1 MRVKFQKD
9 STENQKFDEQVKAET
24 KNVDKGNHHTV
35 TALVHRED
43 ENDTKDNQKPSES
56 SENGCQEIQY
66 QKLDTE
72 VTDTD
77 TLDNGKKDFG
87 KIMNVSVQDMNP
99 LSKLNT
105 VEETEIFSDAFVN
118 DPFTSSD
125 KERRPENDNQTKT
138 PMLEW
143 STEHQTN
150 ECAVSE
156 TIFSET
162 KTPESVLPVQQDVF
176 ESTQTN
182 KTNEANIV
190 TLDSA
195 DNEMSNDQI
204 NVMKDKEIEGRE
216 ISGEHENKNNDIETE
231 TIKPESS
238 ALNPNEDKLPVD
250 DIPFVNA
257 TYELNEK
264 EMETIKPESNV
275 TNEKEQ
281 QQNSEDIQFLP
292 SSKPRTDTSSYR
304 TDNTDLKESEDLKMN
319 SSKLNKFS
327 NRQRS
332 TSELEKFNEKM
343 LEEYIIKDKG
353 LICVILDDDET
364 IEIKR
369 RKDPVRSK
377 SDSSRI
383 QSASRKKERI
393 MQKRQRRSKSSFEIL
408 SDNGNNEMR
417 TTQDD
422 SGFEPSPRHGMS
434 AF

>member
-1 MRVKFQKD
+1 MD
-9 STENQKFDEQVKAET
+9 IET
-24 KNVDKGNHHTV
+24 KNADSGNHHTV

-43 ENDTKDNQKPSES
+43 ENDTKYNQKPSES

-66 QKLDTE
+66 QKLDPE

-77 TLDNGKKDFG
+77 IFDNGKKDFG
-87 KIMNVSVQDMNP
+87 KIINVNAEDMSPLPKLSTVQ
-99 LSKLNT
+99 
-105 VEETEIFSDAFVN
+105 ETEIFSDAFVN

-125 KERRPENDNQTKT
+125 KEHRPENDSQRKT

-143 STEHQTN
+143 SIEYQTN
-150 ECAVSE
+150 ECAASK

-162 KTPESVLPVQQDVF
+162 KTPDSALQIQRDVL

-182 KTNEANIV
+182 KSSEANIV

-195 DNEMSNDQI
+195 ENEMSNDRV
-204 NVMKDKEIEGRE
+204 NVMKDKEIESRE
-216 ISGEHENKNNDIETE
+216 ISGEHANKNNDIETE
-231 TIKPESS
+231 TIKPESN
-238 ALNPNEDKLPVD
+238 ALNPNEDKLSVD
-250 DIPFVNA
+250 DIPVANA
-257 TYELNEK
+257 TYELNAN
-264 EMETIKPESNV
+264 ETEPIHPESNV
-275 TNEKEQ
+275 TDEKEQ
-281 QQNSEDIQFLP
+281 QQNSEGIQFLP
-292 SSKPRTDTSSYR
+292 SSKPRTDISSYK
-304 TDNTDLKESEDLKMN
+304 TDNTDLKESEDLRIK
-319 SSKLNKFS
+319 SSNTDEFS

-332 TSELEKFNEKM
+332 ISELKKLNEEM

-408 SDNGNNEMR
+408 SDSGNNEMR

-422 SGFEPSPRHGMS
+422 SGFEPSPRYGMLK
-434 AF
+434 F